1 MEIVYAKTN
10 AEFLNKV
17 FGTDYKA
24 WMKCIWEYDKDTMVW
39 MVEFDGKARQGWVNT
54 IVDANTVREE
64 YIGAV
69 ADKLVTHTR
78 VKKYRRIVV
87 KKEREYG
94 RYIILGTFYYDFK
107 NSIDS
112 NKRIWIKTADE
123 IIKKTK

>member
-1 MEIVYAKTN
+1 
-10 AEFLNKV
+10 
-17 FGTDYKA
+17 
-24 WMKCIWEYDKDTMVW
+24 MKCIWEYDKDTMVW